1 MKMCSVRSNWSKI
14 YDGSNNWNEI
24 SDKKRAAIQMKIEI
38 CEVASTM
45 KSAMEVVMKMES
57 AMDDGKMHVEV
68 ASEM

>member
-1 MKMCSVRSNWSKI
+1 M
-14 YDGSNNWNEI
+14 E
-24 SDKKRAAIQMKIEI
+24 IEI